1 MKLELDDE
9 GTRGREATV
18 SAFAQR
24 ANRKKSTLSI
34 SRARTFKSQDTR
46 GVGQLTANDL
56 DLDAEQM
63 ENFVK
68 TGIKKPYI
76 SVKPKKQ
83 QLYFLYKLILNR
95 KLF

>member
-1 MKLELDDE
+1 M
-9 GTRGREATV
+9 
-18 SAFAQR
+18 F
-24 ANRKKSTLSI
+24 I
-34 SRARTFKSQDTR
+34 SRTRTIKDDTR
-46 GVGQLTANDL
+46 GAGQLTTNDL

-63 ENFVK
+63 EKFVK

-95 KLF
+95 KLI